1 MCSGAES
8 EHMSIRRPLLLVVVG
23 AAHRLRRGF
32 VDKPGVPSDEDLCT
46 RQEAC
51 GWYMQKFSRTEQQW
65 QDLYFF
71 REAEATQADFDMMN
85 FWTANHPDSQFQ
97 VGHVASSYDVPVKEM
112 LLDGVHARVKEE
124 EKNSS

>member
-1 MCSGAES
+1 MCSVAES
-8 EHMSIRRPLLLVVVG
+8 DQTSIRRSFLLVIVG

-32 VDKPGVPSDEDLCT
+32 VNKPGVPTDEELRT

-65 QDLYFF
+65 EDLYFF
-71 REAEATQADFDMMN
+71 REAEATQADFDIMN

-97 VGHVASSYDVPVKEM
+97 VGHAAFS
-112 LLDGVHARVKEE
+112 
-124 EKNSS
+124 